1 MSMDAA
7 AGRIPGSRGQVT
19 VWEADGCPWRGAG
32 YGSELARRLRACGF
46 SVRTVPLQE
55 RPPTDDELAAQMH
68 VISGGNSPA
77 TTTTGWVGAARSPLG
92 ELLERALSGSAS
104 VVGICF
110 GAQLLAVSLA
120 GPGAVRPTARGME
133 VGLHRVRCTTSPAS
147 HVVSEFHYHEIRPDA
162 VRSIGAEVT
171 YENDH
176 TEVQG
181 FALGSSV
188 FGYQFHP
195 ELDPWRT
202 TSTVR
207 SNKKVI
213 RSAGSCPRTA
223 MGTIRRNRSQ
233 WHPASFE
240 NLVAR
245 KLLDGCDATT
255 QVGTR
260 DATRQ
265 LQTI

>member
-1 MSMDAA
+1 MNAA
-7 AGRIPGSRGQVT
+7 VCRYSGDRGPVT
-19 VWEADGCPWRGAG
+19 LWEADGCPWRGAG
-32 YGSELARRLRACGF
+32 YGSELARRLRASGF

-55 RPPTDDELAAQMH
+55 RRPTDDELDAPMH
-68 VISGGNSPA
+68 VISGGNTSA
-77 TTTTGWVGAARSPLG
+77 TTATGWVAAARDALA
-92 ELLERALSGSAS
+92 EVTHRARDGAAS

-120 GPGAVRPTARGME
+120 GAQAVRTTPRGME
-133 VGLHRVRCTTSPAS
+133 VGLHRVRSTTERED
-147 HVVSEFHYHEIRPDA
+147 HVVSEFHYHEIHPDSM
-162 VRSIGAEVT
+162 RSIGAEVT

-181 FALGSSV
+181 FSLGNLH
-188 FGYQFHP
+188 GYQFHP

-213 RSAGSCPRTA
+213 RSAGSCPRA
-223 MGTIRRNRSQ
+223 ALGTIRRNGSK

-240 NLVAR
+240 RLVAAR
-245 KLLDGCDATT
+245 LDPGVASLERHP
-255 QVGTR
+255 QP
-260 DATRQ
+260 A
-265 LQTI
+265 